1 MLYFLEAALAV
12 AVVEFKK
19 FYSFK
24 SSGMEWGFA
33 GWGDG
38 DGGEGGYTN
47 QKDFMIQLYR
57 DIPYLKP
64 LTQIQ
69 FCFIAIHP

>member
-1 MLYFLEAALAV
+1 MVNVVFFLEAALAV

-33 GWGDG
+33 GWVGGGMETGERGD
-38 DGGEGGYTN
+38 TLIR
-47 QKDFMIQLYR
+47 KIS
-57 DIPYLKP
+57 
-64 LTQIQ
+64 
-69 FCFIAIHP
+69 